1 MNATPA
7 RPAPSPTADAAERRT
22 RHLTVCQE
30 LIALGM
36 TLARA
41 AAEHALQDMAAPPPT
56 QTIPTSAAACVA
68 DAEARLRHH
77 APDYGLTFA
86 RIARTVRQTVAL
98 EAHIAEGRARAAA
111 PADPRRVRLAAAL
124 HAATATHPDRAELR
138 RDAAERL
145 DWALDADPD
154 AATPIDDMLQAISQ
168 DLGIAAPQPVAP
180 QPVAHKPVAHQPSP
194 TSLSPTSLSPTSLS
208 PTSPPAAP
216 RIVLPPAH
224 PHPAAD
230 TPKAW
235 RPPIPRKHR
244 H

>member
-7 RPAPSPTADAAERRT
+7 RPAPSPAADAAERRT

-168 DLGIAAPQPVAP
+168 DLGIAAPQPVAS
-180 QPVAHKPVAHQPSP
+180 QPSP
-194 TSLSPTSLSPTSLS
+194 PSLS
-208 PTSPPAAP
+208 PTSPPADPQITHAKNAQRRQTGAAP
-216 RIVLPPAH
+216 QIQK
-224 PHPAAD
+224 
-230 TPKAW
+230 TW
-235 RPPIPRKHR
+235 RPPIPHARG
-244 H
+244 